1 MNTRRNSDR
10 SPLLLGCLGTTTMA
24 LLSCFALVG
33 LAASPAL
40 VASLPSPPV
49 SDPGQ
54 EDITIIVKETYLNRV
69 LTEALPGSVPG
80 EATLDVQPRDLLVV
94 TTTFDLLLAQLEV
107 TITLRM
113 GVESGA
119 LQLALESV
127 EAGGQDILDLL
138 GVDQEALGQA
148 LSRAIQE
155 QVEAG
160 LGQGAQVLG
169 VTMDEEHIIITVRWA
184 FSDQ

>member
-1 MNTRRNSDR
+1 MNSPLISDR
-10 SPLLLGCLGTTTMA
+10 RPILLGCLGTAIMG
-24 LLSCFALVG
+24 LLSCCVLVG

-40 VASLPSPPV
+40 GDSLPPSPA

-54 EDITIIVKETYLNRV
+54 KDITIIVKEAYLNQA
-69 LTEALPGSVPG
+69 LTQALPGPVPG
-80 EATLDVQPRDLLVV
+80 KATLDVRPSDLLVV
-94 TTTFDLLLAQLEV
+94 TTSFDLLLQKLEV

-113 GVESGA
+113 GVEAGE

-138 GVDQEALGQA
+138 SVDREALGQA
-148 LSRAIQE
+148 MSNAIQG

-160 LGQGAQVLG
+160 LGQGAQVLSA
-169 VTMDEEHIIITVRWA
+169 TMDEEHIIITARWA
-184 FSDQ
+184 LPPQ